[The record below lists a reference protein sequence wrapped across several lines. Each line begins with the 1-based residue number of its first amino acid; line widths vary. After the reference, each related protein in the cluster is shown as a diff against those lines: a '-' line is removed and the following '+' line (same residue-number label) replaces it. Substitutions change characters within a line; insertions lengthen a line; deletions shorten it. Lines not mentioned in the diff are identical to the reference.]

1 MHRFHIGKKFLW
13 WVMNRL
19 GKKKTKKKGWGI
31 MNTWSCDSYWTLD
44 WQQTVRTL
52 YGEGQSKPA
61 REKVQIFPLIHIY
74 MSTRSQTQQTQKGH
88 LLTLAGIRA
97 ASTVKQLTQ
106 EAITSTG
113 GEITVVSLGKRN
125 IMHKKDCHLWSSL
138 YTVVWIKK
146 ASLSPKYT
154 SIKPN

>member
-1 MHRFHIGKKFLW
+1 
-13 WVMNRL
+13 
-19 GKKKTKKKGWGI
+19 
-31 MNTWSCDSYWTLD
+31 
-44 WQQTVRTL
+44 
-52 YGEGQSKPA
+52 
-61 REKVQIFPLIHIY
+61 